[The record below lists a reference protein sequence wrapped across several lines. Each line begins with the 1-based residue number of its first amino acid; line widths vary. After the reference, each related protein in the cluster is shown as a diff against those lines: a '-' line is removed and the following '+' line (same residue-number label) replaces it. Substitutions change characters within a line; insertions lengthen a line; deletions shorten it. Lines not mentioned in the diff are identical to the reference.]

1 MKSPFPQRPGA
12 SPPPARSFGVPPVG
26 APQGLGA
33 WRLDAGGDA
42 FALLEIEIPAADANG
57 PEFVRSLTVAEA
69 DVARMMTAG
78 LSNAAIARRR
88 GTAVRTIANQV
99 ASIFDKLGVRSR
111 SELCFLAVT
120 GFAPGRKG
128 NS

>member
-1 MKSPFPQRPGA
+1 M
-12 SPPPARSFGVPPVG
+12 
-26 APQGLGA
+26 
-33 WRLDAGGDA
+33 
-42 FALLEIEIPAADANG
+42 DANA
-57 PEFVRSLTVAEA
+57 PEFIGSLSVAEA

-78 LSNAAIARRR
+78 LSHAAIARRR

-111 SELCFLAVT
+111 SELCVLAAT
-120 GFAPGRKG
+120 GVARGRKG